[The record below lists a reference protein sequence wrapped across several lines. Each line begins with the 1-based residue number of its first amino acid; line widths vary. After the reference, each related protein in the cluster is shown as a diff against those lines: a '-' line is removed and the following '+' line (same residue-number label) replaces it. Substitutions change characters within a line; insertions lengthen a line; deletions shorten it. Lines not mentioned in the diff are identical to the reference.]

1 MSEAKGHF
9 ENGIWVN
16 EKAAPAAAA
25 PAQEETSLDGRLA
38 AATKSVISAVDDLA
52 KVSRDLVA
60 TEEGRKHIEKSVKA
74 TTENVKKSFDD
85 IFAKAKAEVE
95 KAKAEMEKE
104 QAEKGKV
111 SGQKK

>member
-1 MSEAKGHF
+1 MTEAKGHF
-9 ENGIWVN
+9 ENGLWVE
-16 EKAAPAAAA
+16 EKAAPAAAP
-25 PAQEETSLDGRLA
+25 PAKEENSLDGRLA

-60 TEEGRKHIEKSVKA
+60 TEEGRKHIEKSVKE
-74 TTENVKKSFDD
+74 TTENVRKSFDD
-85 IFAKAKAEVE
+85 ILAKAKAEVE

-104 QAEKGKV
+104 QAEKSKG